1 MKNMLKKITVC
12 LALAFY
18 ALQGFAQAKVKEL
31 NFQDIVKNYHTQAA
45 NGKMMKCLHAFDLV
59 WSDEFQQREK
69 VVVHFPHERGTDWE
83 EIQLYQ
89 WDPFLKTWNLMKGVK
104 VQKVLLRRQEF
115 EEVAILDQGVYAM
128 MVPLEQ
134 TKGVTVS
141 LPAGYQLKSFQL
153 SDPTLNFVF
162 KYKVGFNNRTIKIPV
177 DLPPATARV
186 DAVWLDKKGK
196 RVEWKNYPIERL
208 DELTKDELISGKWDI
223 KVSKKQLLAENKL
236 NQKKEKK

>member
-1 MKNMLKKITVC
+1 
-12 LALAFY
+12 
-18 ALQGFAQAKVKEL
+18 
-31 NFQDIVKNYHTQAA
+31 
-45 NGKMMKCLHAFDLV
+45 
-59 WSDEFQQREK
+59 
-69 VVVHFPHERGTDWE
+69 
-83 EIQLYQ
+83 
-89 WDPFLKTWNLMKGVK
+89 MKGVK
-104 VQKVLLRRQEF
+104 VQKVVLRRQEF

-141 LPAGYQLKSFQL
+141 LPTGYQLKSFQL

-223 KVSKKQLLAENKL
+223 KVRKKQLLAENKL

>member
-1 MKNMLKKITVC
+1 MKNRLKKITVC

-18 ALQGFAQAKVKEL
+18 ALQIFAQAKVKEL

-162 KYKVGFNNRTIKIPV
+162 KYKVGFNNRAIKIPV
-177 DLPPATARV
+177 DLPPATARL